1 MVQSDLEKL
10 QQRQLSGQHS
20 KLRVLPTRTAPAK
33 KDKCIYIPASG
44 LVRASSLICTSF
56 QALEV
61 SRSLQ
66 RDVSPPQINPNSF
79 PQLTALLSTHNKNPT
94 PREDWVPPLPM
105 HTPLHIT
112 LSVQAQPSSKHQV
125 FWGKLPRKPNVT
137 WPTGCVLQVGPR
149 EASASLSES
158 SHPRRGSVWRRV
170 PSAKR
175 AQPFSSNAGGSTKAP
190 LLSSLLKRRGINL
203 LLFLPNDTPES
214 YRALA
219 TQLSITG
226 SQGGA
231 KTQGKPMEAQGKYI
245 TPGQLQRAQPSGEQ
259 IGVQVERFIWRR
271 LQLSGNHA
279 KADK

>member
-1 MVQSDLEKL
+1 MGSLTAYKETCPHPGLIQIPFPSSQPSCLPKIQIQL
-10 QQRQLSGQHS
+10 QGG
-20 KLRVLPTRTAPAK
+20 T
-33 KDKCIYIPASG
+33 G
-44 LVRASSLICTSF
+44 
-56 QALEV
+56 
-61 SRSLQ
+61 
-66 RDVSPPQINPNSF
+66 F
-79 PQLTALLSTHNKNPT
+79 PRCPRALLSAS
-94 PREDWVPPLPM
+94 
-105 HTPLHIT
+105 
-112 LSVQAQPSSKHQV
+112 LSIRAQPSSKHWV

-158 SHPRRGSVWRRV
+158 SHPRRGSARRWV

-175 AQPFSSNAGGSTKAP
+175 AQPFSSNAGGSTKAL

-219 TQLSITG
+219 MQLSITG

-231 KTQGKPMEAQGKYI
+231 KSQGKPMEAQGKYI
-245 TPGQLQRAQPSGEQ
+245 TPGLLRRAQPSGEQ
-259 IGVQVERFIWRR
+259 IGVQVERFIWGR
-271 LQLSGNHA
+271 LQPAGNHN